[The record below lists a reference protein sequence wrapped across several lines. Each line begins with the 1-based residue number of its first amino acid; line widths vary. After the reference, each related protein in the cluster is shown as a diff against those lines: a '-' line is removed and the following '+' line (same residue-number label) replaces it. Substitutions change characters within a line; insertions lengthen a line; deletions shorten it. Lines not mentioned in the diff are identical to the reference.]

1 MIYAYGICE
10 RASAT
15 RLPPR
20 RGLGRAT
27 LRALATDGLAAIF
40 TRHRSF
46 RPSMS
51 RGMVL
56 AHERVVEAMMDR
68 GAVLPLRFGTQLEGE
83 DALAAVLTERRDE
96 LLGALERVRGKVELG
111 LRVIPQPGADREL
124 GARQLSG
131 RSYILARA
139 REHRRRERAAVEV
152 HRPLAELAAAS
163 TLRAHPMPPAL
174 LVAAY
179 LVDAERVDEFRASA
193 AEFEHH
199 AAGAQV
205 VVTGPWPPYNF
216 VGEEAA

>member
-1 MIYAYGICE
+1 
-10 RASAT
+10 
-15 RLPPR
+15 
-20 RGLGRAT
+20 
-27 LRALATDGLAAIF
+27 
-40 TRHRSF
+40 
-46 RPSMS
+46 MS